1 MAWFLGIGP
10 LGDAGRAP
18 SAAQLGSQTARFAN
32 RSRPPDRGSV
42 GILKILGWHCW
53 QICGASKSARQ
64 GHCLPPSRED
74 LPDNGNRLLPQLP
87 RYRSRTGYL
96 LLPGRFLWRSARF
109 LQGYPVIQEPPLF
122 QECNQIRHLRQ
133 RDIFFES
140 LGHKRGLV
148 RTNQLDV
155 AP

>member
-1 MAWFLGIGP
+1 MSYSVVSRDRLPWRRWPRTFSSATGIPNSTIREPVKPHRTEVP
-10 LGDAGRAP
+10 LA
-18 SAAQLGSQTARFAN
+18 SSRF
-32 RSRPPDRGSV
+32 SF
-42 GILKILGWHCW
+42 GI
-53 QICGASKSARQ
+53 ASKSARQ
-64 GHCLPPSRED
+64 GHCLPPTRED

-122 QECNQIRHLRQ
+122 QECDQIRHLRQ